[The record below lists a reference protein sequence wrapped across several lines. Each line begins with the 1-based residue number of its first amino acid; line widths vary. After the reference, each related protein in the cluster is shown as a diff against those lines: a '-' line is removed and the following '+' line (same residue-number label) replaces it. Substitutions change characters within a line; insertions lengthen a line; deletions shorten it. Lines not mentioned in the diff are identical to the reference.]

1 MTSVGDNG
9 FGSTNFSIEVPTSAT
24 YLIFN
29 NGNGEQ
35 TVNIPFDQSK
45 TGWYLTGSGSNNSL
59 QVGSW

>member
-1 MTSVGDNG
+1 MTDVGDNG
-9 FGSTNFSIEVPTSAT
+9 YGKHNFSIDVSTSAT

-29 NGNGEQ
+29 GNNGQQ

-45 TGWYLTGSGSNNSL
+45 TGWYITGGSGTSI